1 MKFVTAIGL
10 TISSAYANQSYQTV
24 GYCGVPAVKPN
35 DDLFD
40 NLPLRSYHTQ
50 NQNHR
55 ERIYN
60 EQVKQREETSSAQ
73 ETQYGA
79 GGRLRTG
86 GRMGPRPPY
95 GAYGVNPQAEPYD
108 EEQAPSMSYF
118 EESVQTVNT
127 VKNSSSK
134 YEWPLR
140 NKNIPAGWYDQP
152 EIATRIIGGE
162 AAVPGSWP
170 WQVHLSVCGKW
181 DKVTRECNICGGS
194 LISDKWI
201 VTAAHCIPEEP
212 EGTVMVG
219 AYSVSEGG
227 TERIRVK
234 RFVAHPSWNY
244 PSMFDNDI
252 AVLELEFGAQFNEK
266 VSPICLP
273 QKSVCF
279 TEGTPCVVTGWGLIN
294 ERGGFPDKLQEVA
307 VKLISRER
315 CRQYSGYNH
324 ITDRMTCAGYESG
337 GYDACAG
344 DSGGPLV
351 CRDGVNG
358 PWVLYGIVSWG
369 YGCAR
374 PGNPGVYAMVPAL
387 VDWVKQE
394 TDLAPE
400 IKMDEC
406 YDGVKDLP
414 KPPPTIPP
422 KRTAAPVIAREVTVP
437 ETYHCS
443 DTDKGMGQFQK
454 DSGIFQ
460 SYNFPKQYPAEEFC
474 YYCVSPAEEGGYVK
488 VEIDELALDRK
499 KNCHKNGD
507 YMVVEQENKQ
517 AYYLCNVKKRDGHTI
532 VNRGNICLKFVTNKS
547 KNKKGFKAKYSQVA
561 SPPSGCG
568 GDQIIKL
575 NEDTKNGEFVLKSG
589 KWPQKY
595 NDKVA
600 HQCAWLV
607 SMTSEMKSSGTRM
620 EYDFAQL
627 QLEKKSVHC
636 SDSDR
641 ITIYGATSCEPAVLK
656 KAPILYE
663 FCGYYKHSS
672 TPLIKVNAQSTCI
685 VFEVN
690 GDSSKNGVG
699 FHMGINLTS

>member
-1 MKFVTAIGL
+1 MKFVTAFGL
-10 TISSAYANQSYQTV
+10 TISSTYANQSYQTV

-60 EQVKQREETSSAQ
+60 EQVKQREESSAQ
-73 ETQYGA
+73 EAQSDAGYA
-79 GGRLRTG
+79 GGRLRSG

-95 GAYGVNPQAEPYD
+95 GSYGVNPQAEPYD
-108 EEQAPSMSYF
+108 EEQAPSMSYI

-127 VKNSSSK
+127 VKDSSSK
-134 YEWPLR
+134 YGWPLR
-140 NKNIPAGWYDQP
+140 NKNIPPSWYEQP

-344 DSGGPLV
+344 DSGGPLI

-394 TDLAPE
+394 TDLGNE
-400 IKMDEC
+400 RFNN
-406 YDGVKDLP
+406 G
-414 KPPPTIPP
+414 
-422 KRTAAPVIAREVTVP
+422 PVLTLFSSR
-437 ETYHCS
+437 
-443 DTDKGMGQFQK
+443 D
-454 DSGIFQ
+454 
-460 SYNFPKQYPAEEFC
+460 
-474 YYCVSPAEEGGYVK
+474 
-488 VEIDELALDRK
+488 
-499 KNCHKNGD
+499 KNG
-507 YMVVEQENKQ
+507 
-517 AYYLCNVKKRDGHTI
+517 
-532 VNRGNICLKFVTNKS
+532 
-547 KNKKGFKAKYSQVA
+547 QVLRWCQG
-561 SPPSGCG
+561 SP
-568 GDQIIKL
+568 
-575 NEDTKNGEFVLKSG
+575 
-589 KWPQKY
+589 
-595 NDKVA
+595 
-600 HQCAWLV
+600 
-607 SMTSEMKSSGTRM
+607 
-620 EYDFAQL
+620 
-627 QLEKKSVHC
+627 
-636 SDSDR
+636 
-641 ITIYGATSCEPAVLK
+641 
-656 KAPILYE
+656 
-663 FCGYYKHSS
+663 
-672 TPLIKVNAQSTCI
+672 
-685 VFEVN
+685 
-690 GDSSKNGVG
+690 
-699 FHMGINLTS
+699 